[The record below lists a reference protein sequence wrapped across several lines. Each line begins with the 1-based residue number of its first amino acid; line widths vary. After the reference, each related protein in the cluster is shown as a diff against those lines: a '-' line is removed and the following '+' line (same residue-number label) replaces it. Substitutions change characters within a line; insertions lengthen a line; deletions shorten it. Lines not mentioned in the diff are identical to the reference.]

1 MFPGGALIG
10 GPQLTGIDPT
20 GDLASLGRDACDLI
34 RIPDVGPQ
42 LAVNELEFIQF
53 IDGVDLPRA
62 SMHAHAAHNI
72 ELGGIDHANRGRAI
86 AQIQVLTIVGQPP
99 PFTE

>member
-1 MFPGGALIG
+1 MIG

-86 AQIQVLTIVGQPP
+86 AQIQYLPSLVSPHP
-99 PFTE
+99 SPE